1 MGTFDTYGRSAVL
14 SDPGCKTWGMTS
26 SLSFDR
32 RLELVA
38 ERSAALR
45 SSVAGALD
53 VPVPGCPKWTGRDLV
68 AHLGE
73 VHRSWAVVVAAG
85 AGAEPPDDEDVPER
99 TPTGDL
105 FDWSE
110 RSTEL
115 LLTALAAAG
124 PNRRVWT
131 WWGEPA
137 DAGAVAR
144 HQVQEATVHA
154 WDAEDA
160 LGRAGA
166 LPIEPAADGVDEFL
180 STAVPML
187 AGWPQ
192 PVTAAVVADDLPGGA
207 WRVSLDSAGPR
218 LERVDPV
225 GSHRAA
231 DVVLRGSASGLVLVF
246 YRRRGIETL
255 DVTGDLALAERFAGS
270 FPTD

>member
-1 MGTFDTYGRSAVL
+1 
-14 SDPGCKTWGMTS
+14 MTS

-53 VPVPGCPKWTGRDLV
+53 VPVPGCPEWTGRDLV

-85 AGAEPPDDEDVPER
+85 PGAEPPDDEDVPER
-99 TPTGDL
+99 TPAGDL

-166 LPIEPAADGVDEFL
+166 LPTEPAADGVDEFL
-180 STAVPML
+180 STGVPML
-187 AGWPQ
+187 AGWQ
-192 PVTAAVVADDLPGGA
+192 EPVTAAVVVDDIPGGA
-207 WRVSLDSAGPR
+207 WRVSLDPAGAR
-218 LERVDPV
+218 LERAHPG
-225 GSHRAA
+225 GSHGAA
-231 DVVLRGSASGLVLVF
+231 DVVLRGSASDLVLFF
-246 YRRRGIETL
+246 YRRRGVETL
-255 DVTGDLALAERFAGS
+255 DVTGDSALAEWFAGS